1 MYMYYPT
8 LRNKYGQIVHCR
20 PNKGYIYIV
29 VQIKD
34 YVKNGSRHKA
44 DKNLIILRIYKKVT
58 LFDTDA
64 KQCIIGT
71 DSNLLL
77 NLESGN

>member
-1 MYMYYPT
+1 MDK
-8 LRNKYGQIVHCR
+8 LSIVDLT
-20 PNKGYIYIV
+20 KGYIYIV

-44 DKNLIILRIYKKVT
+44 DENLIILRIYCIYNKVT

-64 KQCIIGT
+64 KQFIIGT
-71 DSNLLL
+71 D
-77 NLESGN
+77 

>member
-1 MYMYYPT
+1 MEANSY
-8 LRNKYGQIVHCR
+8 
-20 PNKGYIYIV
+20 
-29 VQIKD
+29 
-34 YVKNGSRHKA
+34 GSRHKA
-44 DKNLIILRIYKKVT
+44 DENLIILRIYCIYKKVT

-64 KQCIIGT
+64 KQFIIGT